1 MQVGIRVLSE
11 RTVILMKTPHARTAC
26 GVFFNLEVSSMVS
39 KQRTQGY
46 DLSDMFQVS
55 TLSFER
61 EAQRVSR
68 ALMSSLPGSSAK
80 RSTRK

>member
-39 KQRTQGY
+39 KQRT
-46 DLSDMFQVS
+46 LSDMFQVS

-61 EAQRVSR
+61 EAQRVSK

>member
-39 KQRTQGY
+39 KQRT
-46 DLSDMFQVS
+46 LSDMFHVS

>member
-11 RTVILMKTPHARTAC
+11 RTVILMKTPHAHTAC

-39 KQRTQGY
+39 KQRT
-46 DLSDMFQVS
+46 LSDMFHVS

-61 EAQRVSR
+61 QAQRVSR

-80 RSTRK
+80 R

>member
-1 MQVGIRVLSE
+1 
-11 RTVILMKTPHARTAC
+11 
-26 GVFFNLEVSSMVS
+26 MVS

-80 RSTRK
+80 R